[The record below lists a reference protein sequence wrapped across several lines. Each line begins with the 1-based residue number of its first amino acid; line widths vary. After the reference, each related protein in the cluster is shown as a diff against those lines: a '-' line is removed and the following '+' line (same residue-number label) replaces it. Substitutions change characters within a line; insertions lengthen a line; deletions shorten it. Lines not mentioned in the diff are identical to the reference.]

1 MECAAASRFRREF
14 ACNPPL
20 PVSRRSSRQIQR
32 DKGAVFWFR
41 PVVFCAPCFVPGEED
56 LDRCD
61 ADRVEHDDAM
71 AFHNIL
77 IIKLRHI
84 GDVLL
89 ATPVIRGLRD
99 AYPGARLT
107 MLVNRGTEG
116 ILAHNPDLNEVL
128 CLDKGSWQT
137 QWAFVQMLRAR
148 GFDAVIDLTDGDR
161 SAIISVATRSPV
173 RIGFNAEHRWRGLLY
188 SQVAKPRPMDQH
200 RVDYDLCA
208 LRALGLDPKPGLPT
222 LFLSK
227 ADEQVSTDWLTQ
239 AGLLPE
245 QEGAPVVWMQPGAR
259 YSLKVWPP
267 DRFAQL
273 ADRLAERFGCRI
285 LLGGDQRE
293 REVAELVAR
302 KTRCEPFIVAGKFSL
317 LQFAALVKQCV
328 LFIGNDGG
336 AMHIAAA
343 MGTPVVALFGP
354 TYPQRWGPRGG
365 PSQVIYKGLDCR
377 ACYHPTCLR
386 GDESCMQQISVD
398 EVYRAASRMLE
409 QRLAGSRH

>member
-1 MECAAASRFRREF
+1 M
-14 ACNPPL
+14 
-20 PVSRRSSRQIQR
+20 
-32 DKGAVFWFR
+32 G
-41 PVVFCAPCFVPGEED
+41 
-56 LDRCD
+56 CD
-61 ADRVEHDDAM
+61 ADRFELDDAM
-71 AFHNIL
+71 MFRNIL

-89 ATPVIRGLRD
+89 ATPVLRGLRE
-99 AYPGARLT
+99 AYPDARLT

-116 ILAHNPDLNEVL
+116 VLAHNPDLNEVL
-128 CLDKGSWQT
+128 CLEKGSWQAQLT
-137 QWAFVQMLRAR
+137 FVHMLKERR
-148 GFDAVIDLTDGDR
+148 FDAVIDLTDGDR
-161 SAIISVATRSPV
+161 SAIISLATRSPV

-200 RVDYDLCA
+200 RVEYDLCA
-208 LRALGLDPKPGLPT
+208 LRALGLDPKPGLPAV
-222 LFLSK
+222 FVSR
-227 ADEQVSTDWLTQ
+227 AEEQVAEDWLAQ
-239 AGLLPE
+239 AGLVSG
-245 QEGAPVVWMQPGAR
+245 QGAAPMVWLQPGAR

-273 ADRLAERFGCRI
+273 ADRLVDRFGCRI

-302 KTRCEPFIVAGKFSL
+302 KARCGPIVVAGKFTL
-317 LQFAALVKQCV
+317 LQFAAVVKRCA

-365 PSQVIYKGLDCR
+365 PVQVIYKGLDCR

-386 GDESCMQQISVD
+386 GDDSCMQQIGVD
-398 EVYRAASRMLE
+398 EVYGAASRMLAHTIA
-409 QRLAGSRH
+409 RAGHE